1 MRRTRYRTS
10 AVIAAVVGFWS
21 LYAFAVVVYR
31 IVQDESYR
39 DGTTIGGCIAL
50 LGVVALATWLARLF
64 WRRADTTER

>member
-10 AVIAAVVGFWS
+10 AVIAAVVGLWS

-39 DGTTIGGCIAL
+39 GGTTIGGCIAL
-50 LGVVALATWLARLF
+50 FGVVALATWLARLF
-64 WRRADTTER
+64 WRRADATER